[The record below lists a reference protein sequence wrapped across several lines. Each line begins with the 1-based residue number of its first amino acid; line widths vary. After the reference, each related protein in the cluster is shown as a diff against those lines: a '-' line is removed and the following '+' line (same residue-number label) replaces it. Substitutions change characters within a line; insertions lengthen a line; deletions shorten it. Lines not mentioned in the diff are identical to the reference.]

1 MSNYPPGAA
10 NDPNAPYNEPL
21 TKYAKIRAEVTVDI
35 GTMVDVFVEVD
46 EDGYKHH
53 YAGMTHNVTQ
63 KIEIARNV
71 KEEKLSNEMMCKT
84 LIHELVHVICNTGA
98 YFNYSNDESFVEF
111 MTRGILSLLKQDLIC
126 K

>member
-46 EDGYKHH
+46 EDGYP
-53 YAGMTHNVTQ
+53 N
-63 KIEIARNV
+63 IEDLREAVIEVLRNKFINNSGDV
-71 KEEKLSNEMMCKT
+71 LSD
-84 LIHELVHVICNTGA
+84 IHIWDWR
-98 YFNYSNDESFVEF
+98 F
-111 MTRGILSLLKQDLIC
+111 Q
-126 K
+126 

>member
-46 EDGYKHH
+46 EDGYPD
-53 YAGMTHNVTQ
+53 MENLREDV
-63 KIEIARNV
+63 IEALRNKFINNSGDV
-71 KEEKLSNEMMCKT
+71 LSD
-84 LIHELVHVICNTGA
+84 VHIWDWQ
-98 YFNYSNDESFVEF
+98 F
-111 MTRGILSLLKQDLIC
+111 Q
-126 K
+126 